1 MKTIYQKHIMTY
13 DGKFP
18 YIYMVIYSHIHIH
31 YIYIW
36 SYTPIYI
43 YIIYIYIS
51 VIYDQYI
58 PIIIH
63 KISYNDY
70 ISDIPYVLIIFPS
83 FPISHLTATTSPHP
97 SEPRRV

>member
-1 MKTIYQKHIMTY
+1 MMVNSLIYIWSYT
-13 DGKFP
+13 P
-18 YIYMVIYSHIHIH
+18 IYIYII